1 MQYKKTF
8 SIYFLIFIMALQS
21 LSGLLG
27 GVSLIID
34 PSGNMIDLPVSWL
47 AGSMFQNYLIP
58 GIILLAVLG
67 IFPMITLIGLIN
79 GTKRSLIYARLV
91 GYALVIWIAVEIFI
105 IGYKPE
111 PPLQMIYGIVG
122 ILILLLAY
130 SSRVTNF
137 YT

>member
-8 SIYFLIFIMALQS
+8 SIYFLIFIIALQS

-58 GIILLAVLG
+58 GIILLVVLG
-67 IFPMITLIGLIN
+67 VFPMITLIGLIN

-122 ILILLLAY
+122 IIILLLAY

>member
-8 SIYFLIFIMALQS
+8 SIYFLIFIIALQS

-34 PSGNMIDLPVSWL
+34 PSGTMIDLPVSWL

-58 GIILLAVLG
+58 GIILLVVLG
-67 IFPMITLIGLIN
+67 VFPMITLIGLIN

-122 ILILLLAY
+122 IIILLLAY

>member
-1 MQYKKTF
+1 MRYKKTF
-8 SIYFLIFIMALQS
+8 SIYLLIIIMALQG

-27 GVSLIID
+27 GISLIID
-34 PSGNMIDLPVSWL
+34 PSGEMIELPSGWL
-47 AGSMFQNYLIP
+47 AGSMFQDYLIP
-58 GIILLAVLG
+58 GIILLTVLG
-67 IFPMITLIGLIN
+67 IFPMLTLIGLIN

-111 PPLQMIYGIVG
+111 PPLQMIYGILG
-122 ILILLLAY
+122 IIIILLAY
-130 SSRVTNF
+130 SSKVTNF

>member
-34 PSGNMIDLPVSWL
+34 PTGNMIDLPSSWL

-58 GIILLAVLG
+58 GIILLVVLG
-67 IFPMITLIGLIN
+67 ILPLITLIGLVN
-79 GTKRSLIYARLV
+79 GTKRSLTYARLV

-122 ILILLLAY
+122 IIILLLAY